1 MLLVSFLVIGA
12 MGTAWIVWLLRARV
26 SVYAVS
32 EGSRLETAVASQP
45 IQSLYAGRI
54 TANYLALGRD
64 VKRGD
69 TLVELDTDQERLQF
83 LEESTQDTS
92 LTAEM
97 SVLQGQI
104 AAQRRALE
112 EDQRAAATAGK
123 ENDLRLHQAQSAL
136 AYGESELEV
145 KTKLNKEG
153 LLSHLE
159 LAHARNE
166 LEKQNAE
173 IEGLRLEIER
183 QHREQL
189 SHVAERRSQIESLRL
204 EVARLAG
211 SRTKQGATLDRL
223 RSEMQLRRI
232 VASIDG
238 IVGEVASL
246 RTGAVVSPGE
256 QLGAI
261 IPSGRLKIVAQ
272 FNPSTALGRVHE
284 GQAARLRFDAFPWT
298 QYGSLSATV
307 TNVAGEVRDGH
318 VRVELRPAPGS
329 GVPLRYGLTGVTEV
343 EIEKITPLS
352 LLLRMT
358 GQLIAPEKAESSPT
372 KNGGSESAG
381 ILR

>member
-1 MLLVSFLVIGA
+1 MPVAFSRTMRSVNADQSRTLLVSLFVIIVI
-12 MGTAWIVWLLRARV
+12 GTAWIVWLLRAKV

-32 EGSRLETAVASQP
+32 DGARLETAVTSQP
-45 IQSLYAGRI
+45 IQSLYSGRI

-83 LEESTQDTS
+83 LEERTQDTS

-97 SVLQGQI
+97 SVLHGQI

-123 ENDLRLHQAQSAL
+123 ENELRLHQAQSAL

-145 KTKLNKEG
+145 KSKLNKEG

-159 LAHARNE
+159 LARARNE
-166 LEKQNAE
+166 LEKQNGE
-173 IEGLRLEIER
+173 LEGLRLEIER

-189 SHVAERRSQIESLRL
+189 SHAAERRSQIESLRR

-211 SRTKQGATLDRL
+211 SQTKQGSTLDRL

-238 IVGEVASL
+238 TVGEVASL
-246 RTGAVVSPGE
+246 
-256 QLGAI
+256 
-261 IPSGRLKIVAQ
+261 
-272 FNPSTALGRVHE
+272 
-284 GQAARLRFDAFPWT
+284 
-298 QYGSLSATV
+298 
-307 TNVAGEVRDGH
+307 
-318 VRVELRPAPGS
+318 
-329 GVPLRYGLTGVTEV
+329 
-343 EIEKITPLS
+343 
-352 LLLRMT
+352 
-358 GQLIAPEKAESSPT
+358 
-372 KNGGSESAG
+372 
-381 ILR
+381 